1 MMKLFKTR
9 ARREREL
16 REWFVKT
23 PGSWEITAIPYLID
37 YILDDDKAAL
47 ERADAINKR
56 EQRERGIY

>member
-9 ARREREL
+9 AKREQEL

-23 PGSWEITAIPYLID
+23 PGNWEITAIPHLIN
-37 YILDDDKAAL
+37 YILKDDKAAL

-56 EQRERGIY
+56 ERRLY